1 LPALTITTCRIS
13 LASDPATDGVESVS
27 PGRGVDYSTGD
38 GLSSVNDPTN
48 DNGNGYFLDAE
59 TAAPISNFVGIEL
72 RKQLTVGEDAK
83 ATRISRNGS
92 MFNIREA
99 V

>member
-1 LPALTITTCRIS
+1 LALPQNLRVQTLSI
-13 LASDPATDGVESVS
+13 PAPEAFNSGV
-27 PGRGVDYSTGD
+27 PGTVPAF
-38 GLSSVNDPTN
+38 LNDPTN